1 MMKVE
6 ELEQDI
12 QISETCESESLVKSS
27 RSGFISKVYAL
38 LSIQLLIT
46 VLFVTATVC
55 SPSYAAFQ
63 AQNIWLFYLTLVGSL
78 CFIIPLAYC
87 KGLSQRAPANE
98 IMLFGFTLCESY
110 MVSVICSFY
119 TPESVLQAAVA
130 TCAATIGLTVY
141 AIRTDSDFTTC
152 SHWMMGK
159 YVVI

>member
-1 MMKVE
+1 MKG
-6 ELEQDI
+6 
-12 QISETCESESLVKSS
+12 S
-27 RSGFISKVYAL
+27 RRGFISKVYAL
-38 LSIQLLIT
+38 LSIQLFIT
-46 VLFVTATVC
+46 VLFVIPSTV

-63 AQNIWLFYLTLVGSL
+63 LDNLWIFYLALVGSL
-78 CFIIPLAYC
+78 CFILPLAYC

-141 AIRTDSDFTTC
+141 AIRTEADFTEC

-159 YVVI
+159 IVVMQAFSGASSW